1 MGDGEKREE
10 RRAKSEKTV
19 GSSVVTLDII
29 IPSIVIQIFSGNSK
43 HISSHQEFSLRPKK
57 RHLKWYSTVIFTTV
71 VMGLICTR
79 FLQP

>member
-10 RRAKSEKTV
+10 RIAKSEKTV

-43 HISSHQEFSLRPKK
+43 RISSHQEFSLRQKK
-57 RHLKWYSTVIFTTV
+57 RHLNGTMIFTTV

-79 FLQP
+79 YLQP